1 MAGESQTTT
10 GYIQHHLT
18 NLTYGKLP
26 AGYERVDHHGHVVE
40 TLAADTWTMAHSA
53 EEAKAMGFMAV
64 HVDSMGW
71 SIGLGALFCFL
82 FALVARKIH
91 TGVPRGLQNAL
102 EMVVE
107 FIDSTVKDGFQ
118 HKNPLIAPLA
128 LTIFMWIFLMN
139 TMDLFPVDWLP
150 QLAALITGN
159 PHQFFKVVPTTDPNV
174 TVGMSMTVFMLIIA
188 FSIMKKGLVGF
199 IKELT
204 FHPFHPSFHGI
215 GIIFAPILILINFTL
230 ETIALIS
237 KPISLGLRLFG
248 NMYAGEM
255 IFILIAVMF
264 GAGLL
269 LGIFAGV
276 LQWAW
281 AVFHIL
287 VITLQAFVFMV
298 LTIVYMA
305 MAHQVEDEDQFN
317 H

>member
-10 GYIQHHLT
+10 DYIQHHLT

-26 AGYERVDHHGHVVE
+26 ADYERVDHHGHVE
-40 TLAADTWTMAHSA
+40 KLEAATWTMAHNPA
-53 EEAKAMGFMAV
+53 EAKAMGFMAV

-71 SIGLGALFCFL
+71 SIVTGLI
-82 FALVARKIH
+82 FALLFSAVARKMH
-91 TGVPRGLQNAL
+91 AGVPRGLQSAT
-102 EMVVE
+102 EMIIE
-107 FIDSTVKDGFQ
+107 FIDNTVREGFQ
-118 HKNPLIAPLA
+118 HKNATIAPLA

-139 TMDLFPVDWLP
+139 TMDLIPVDWLP
-150 QLAALITGN
+150 QLAAIITGN
-159 PHQFFKVVPTTDPNV
+159 PHQYFKVVPTTDPNI
-174 TVGMSMTVFMLIIA
+174 TIGMSMTVFLLIIV
-188 FSIMKKGLVGF
+188 FSIAKKGLIGF
-199 IKELT
+199 VKELT
-204 FHPFHPSFHGI
+204 FHPFHPSFRGI
-215 GIIFAPILILINFTL
+215 GILFAPILILINLVL

-255 IFILIAVMF
+255 IFILIAIMF

-269 LGIFAGV
+269 LGVFAGV

-305 MAHQVEDEDQFN
+305 GAHHVEDEDQFG